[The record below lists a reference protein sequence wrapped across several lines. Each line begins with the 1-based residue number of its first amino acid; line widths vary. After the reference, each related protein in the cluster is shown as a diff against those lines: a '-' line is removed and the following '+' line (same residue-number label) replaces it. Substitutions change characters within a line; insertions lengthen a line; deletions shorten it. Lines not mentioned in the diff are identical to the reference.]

1 MHFDV
6 QKVFATY
13 RDELPLVGDELPHL
27 KGLIIAYIIH
37 IMLSFPGEMTSNRK
51 KNQWKVEEK

>member
-51 KNQWKVEEK
+51 KNQ